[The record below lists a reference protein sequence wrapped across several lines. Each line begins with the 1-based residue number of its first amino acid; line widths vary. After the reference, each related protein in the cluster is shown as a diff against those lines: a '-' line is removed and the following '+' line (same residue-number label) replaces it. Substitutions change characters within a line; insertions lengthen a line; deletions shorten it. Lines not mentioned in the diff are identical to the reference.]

1 MEVLRQRIGARLEG
15 LLRPVAQ
22 VLATSD
28 ISPNHVTMAGLVV
41 NVVAAWLITR
51 DNYFL
56 AGALYLLGGGFD
68 VLDGMLAR
76 ATNRV
81 SVVGAYLDSTLDRIS
96 EGAVPSRRSPTCSL
110 ARARPSMPAW
120 SCWPCSD
127 PCWSVTPA
135 PAPRPSNVACKVGI
149 ATRPERVVLIAL
161 GLMTGWL
168 APVVYLLAVLTG
180 ITRRAAYSRHLGEP
194 VGPDLNE
201 TGLASSG
208 KP

>member
-1 MEVLRQRIGARLEG
+1 MEVLLQRIGVRLER

-28 ISPNHVTMAGLVV
+28 ISPNHVTVAGLVV

-51 DNYFL
+51 DVYFL
-56 AGALYLLGGGFD
+56 AGALYLLGGGLD

-81 SVVGAYLDSTLDRIS
+81 SAVGAYLDSTLDRIS
-96 EGAVPSRRSPTCSL
+96 EGAVFAAIAYVFAREGQAVDGGVVLLALLGSL
-110 ARARPSMPAW
+110 LVSYTRARAEAL
-120 SCWPCSD
+120 
-127 PCWSVTPA
+127 
-135 PAPRPSNVACKVGI
+135 NVACKIGI

-168 APVVYLLAVLTG
+168 APMVYLLAALTG
-180 ITRRAAYSRHLGEP
+180 VTVAQRIRAT
-194 VGPDLNE
+194 V
-201 TGLASSG
+201 ASLSG
-208 KP
+208 RV

>member
-15 LLRPVAQ
+15 LLRPFAQ

-28 ISPNHVTMAGLVV
+28 ISPNHVTVAGLVV
-41 NVVAAWLITR
+41 NVAAAWLITR
-51 DNYFL
+51 DAYFL

-76 ATNRV
+76 ATDRV

-96 EGAVPSRRSPTCSL
+96 EGVVFAAIAYVFAREGQAVDAGVVLLALLGSL
-110 ARARPSMPAW
+110 LVSYTRARAEAL
-120 SCWPCSD
+120 
-127 PCWSVTPA
+127 
-135 PAPRPSNVACKVGI
+135 NVACKMGI
-149 ATRPERVVLIAL
+149 ATRPERVVLIAF

-180 ITRRAAYSRHLGEP
+180 VTVAQRIRATMGRL
-194 VGPDLNE
+194 
-201 TGLASSG
+201 SG
-208 KP
+208 RV

>member
-96 EGAVPSRRSPTCSL
+96 EGAVFAAIAYVFAREGQAVDAGVVLLALLGSL
-110 ARARPSMPAW
+110 LVSYTRARAEAL
-120 SCWPCSD
+120 
-127 PCWSVTPA
+127 
-135 PAPRPSNVACKVGI
+135 NVACKVGI

-180 ITRRAAYSRHLGEP
+180 ITVAQRIRA
-194 VGPDLNE
+194 
-201 TGLASSG
+201 TLASLSG
-208 KP
+208 RV

>member
-1 MEVLRQRIGARLEG
+1 MEVLRQRIGIRLER

-28 ISPNHVTMAGLVV
+28 ISPNHVTVAGLVV

-51 DNYFL
+51 DAYFL
-56 AGALYLLGGGFD
+56 AGALYLLGGGLD

-81 SVVGAYLDSTLDRIS
+81 SAVGAYLDSTLDRIS
-96 EGAVPSRRSPTCSL
+96 EGAVFAAIAYVFAREGQAVDAGVVLLALLGSL
-110 ARARPSMPAW
+110 LVSYTRARAEAL
-120 SCWPCSD
+120 
-127 PCWSVTPA
+127 
-135 PAPRPSNVACKVGI
+135 NVACKMGI

-168 APVVYLLAVLTG
+168 APVVYLLAALTG
-180 ITRRAAYSRHLGEP
+180 VTVAQRIRAT
-194 VGPDLNE
+194 V
-201 TGLASSG
+201 ASLSG
-208 KP
+208 RV